1 MPTVSVDVDIEDTS
15 DLPSEGFVTALVAT
29 VLTGENKMWASVGI
43 VLSGHDVVTALNVE
57 WLSHDYDT
65 DVLSFVVEDGV
76 DGLEGEVYVDVETA
90 RERHAEFETTVH
102 DEICRYIVHGVLH
115 LAGHDDA
122 TAEGARLMRAL
133 EDRYLS
139 LASQQ
144 PG

>member
-1 MPTVSVDVDIEDTS
+1 MSDVSLDVDIEDTS
-15 DLPSEGFVTALVAT
+15 DLPTEGFVTALVAT
-29 VLTGENKMWASVGI
+29 VLTGENKAWLSVGI
-43 VLSGHDVVTALNVE
+43 VLSGHEMVTALNAE

-65 DVLSFVVEDGV
+65 DVLSFLVEDGP

-90 RERHAEFETTVH
+90 RERHTEFGTTVH
-102 DEICRYIVHGVLH
+102 DEICRYIVHGILH

-139 LASQQ
+139 LAPQ
-144 PG
+144 